1 MRLVP
6 DIAVPQRSARRAM
19 GGRHGG
25 LLRAVALAAVW
36 LGIPILLGQYEVF
49 IAAQVM
55 IYAVATLGLDIV
67 YGRAGQLSLAHASFF
82 GLGAYTAALS
92 APLGIPLWIQPE
104 LVVLLAIASGIVVA
118 VPTLRLSGLR
128 LALVTLLFGELF
140 DWAIDHSLAITG
152 GSQGMTVAPLTI
164 GSFNSQGTL
173 GAYGLASML
182 ALGATLLAGQLA
194 RSQFGR
200 RMLAVRD
207 SELAAVSLG
216 IPIVH
221 TKITA
226 FILSAVFACAA
237 GWVYAYVVGFVSPTT
252 FNLFASVYF
261 LVAVILGG
269 SGRIVGAWLGSA
281 YIVLVPEVF
290 NLIGYP
296 NLFPVL
302 GGGVLIAVAL
312 FLPGGLIEGI
322 EVMFAE
328 LGLSRR

>member
-6 DIAVPQRSARRAM
+6 DAIVPYRSLQRAM
-19 GGRHGG
+19 GGRHST
-25 LLRAVALAAVW
+25 LLRAVALAAAW
-36 LGIPILLGQYEVF
+36 LGIPILFGQYEVF

-92 APLGIPLWIQPE
+92 GPLGIPLWIQPE
-104 LVVLLAIASGIVVA
+104 LVVLLAIAGGILVA

-128 LALVTLLFGELF
+128 LALVTLLFSELF

-152 GSQGMTVAPLTI
+152 GSQGMTVAPITI
-164 GSFNSQGTL
+164 GLFNSQGTL
-173 GAYGLASML
+173 DAYLLASAL
-182 ALGATLLAGQLA
+182 ALGATLLTRQLA
-194 RSQFGR
+194 RSQVGR

-207 SELAAVSLG
+207 SELASASLG
-216 IPIVH
+216 IPVVH

-226 FILSAVFACAA
+226 FILSAVFAGAA

-269 SGRIVGAWLGSA
+269 AGRIVGVWLGAA

-290 NLIGYP
+290 NLVGYP

-302 GGGVLIAVAL
+302 GGGVLITIAL
-312 FLPGGLIEGI
+312 FLPGGLVEG
-322 EVMFAE
+322 AE
-328 LGLSRR
+328 LIFAQLGLRRR

>member
-6 DIAVPQRSARRAM
+6 EIAVPQRSIRRAM

-25 LLRAVALAAVW
+25 LLGALALAALW

-152 GSQGMTVAPLTI
+152 GSQGMTVAPLTV
-164 GSFNSQGTL
+164 GSFNSQGTV
-173 GAYGLASML
+173 GAYVLASVL
-182 ALGATLLAGQLA
+182 ALAATLLAGQLA

-226 FILSAVFACAA
+226 FILSAVFAGAA

-312 FLPGGLIEGI
+312 FLPGGLVEGI

-328 LGLSRR
+328 LGLRRR